1 MLLDMMQNKAHSIT
15 SEILFSKMFTVNI
28 DQALSSLEIEDREIE
43 KVKTSKES
51 YILSKFSIIYEKTD
65 LVFLRISE
73 IKYTSKL
80 KARTVC

>member
-15 SEILFSKMFTVNI
+15 NEIVFQMFTVNI

-51 YILSKFSIIYEKTD
+51 YILKIYYN
-65 LVFLRISE
+65 L
-73 IKYTSKL
+73 
-80 KARTVC
+80 